1 MPLAGNLRQ
10 YGLTDVLRMIE
21 HGQRSG
27 ALTLM
32 RGSLRAVIYFS
43 GGQWILAER
52 VGVGRA
58 LAQQLAQAGYISREH
73 FEMIMDLPLTQ
84 AGSIPD
90 MQTIR
95 TLINAGVLTQEQ
107 LRAYRQDDARAL
119 LTVLLSWPDGDFHFE
134 DGLVLPS
141 GRVALPLPVSGLVN
155 QALVKA
161 RGTMPSREVVPLSPE
176 TVIAFADVDPESG
189 ESIQLTRDQWRVLT
203 VVDGKLP
210 LWAIIRE
217 LRAPEVAI
225 LRLAAELHAAGIV
238 NVAGRISQTNS

>member
-27 ALTLM
+27 ALTLI

-58 LAQQLAQAGYISREH
+58 MAQQLTQAGYISREQ
-73 FEMIMDLPLTQ
+73 FELVMDLPLAH

-95 TLINAGVLTQEQ
+95 ALISGGALTQEQ
-107 LRAYRQDDARAL
+107 LRSYCQDDARSL

-134 DGLVLPS
+134 DGLLLPS
-141 GRVALPLPVSGLVN
+141 GRVALPLPVSALVN
-155 QALVKA
+155 QALVQA
-161 RGTMPSREVVPLSPE
+161 RGTVPSREVVPLAPE
-176 TVIAFADVDPESG
+176 TVITFADVDPESG
-189 ESIQLTRDQWRVLT
+189 QSVQLTRDQWKVLT
-203 VVDGKLP
+203 VVDGKMP
-210 LWAIIRE
+210 LWAIIQE
-217 LRAPEVAI
+217 LGAPEIAI

-238 NVAGRISQTNS
+238 NVTGRVSQTSS